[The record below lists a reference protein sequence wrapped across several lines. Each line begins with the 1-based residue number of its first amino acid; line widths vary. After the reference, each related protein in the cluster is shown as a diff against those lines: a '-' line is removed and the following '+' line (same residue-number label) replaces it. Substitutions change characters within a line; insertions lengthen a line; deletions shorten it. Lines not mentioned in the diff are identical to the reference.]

1 MWNLLATDT
10 TVTSEAVLGVSYLLP
25 VIVLITGFL
34 LNYALGSAAVY
45 SMAKRY
51 NLKSPSLV
59 FVPFVRYYFVAKL
72 AYGGTMNLSKKE
84 WLGIAFP
91 IIRGLC
97 IVLDLVSQI
106 IACIF
111 AYGTTA
117 VDVMTY
123 YNRYLSGQIDD
134 WQTEF
139 ERDVMPAFLSVIDV
153 FSVVIS
159 LVSIVFSA
167 LLFMDFFRRFKT
179 QRATLFTILSLFF
192 IDGIFLM
199 AVKNNK
205 SVEEM
210 RDAYYGTINGTA
222 FGGFGAGRGYG
233 QAPYGNQNGNQNP
246 YGNGS
251 APYGSTGQAPYGN
264 NGQAPYG
271 NQNGNQNPYGNGSA
285 PYGSTG
291 QTPYGNNGQAP
302 YGNQNGN
309 QNPYG
314 NGVNNGTG
322 WDAPS
327 YPGSQSGGQAPN
339 GSQPNYPGGQGN
351 GQSSPF
357 SEFDRPDTSSSPFVD
372 LENGTT
378 SHENGNVGTDSSP
391 FAGNRT
397 NNNSDDNDPF
407 RP

>member
-1 MWNLLATDT
+1 MWNLLATDAA
-10 TVTSEAVLGVSYLLP
+10 VTKAEVLGLTYLLP
-25 VIVLITGFL
+25 LIVMICGFL
-34 LNYALGSAAVY
+34 LNYALGASAVY

-51 NLKSPSLV
+51 KLKAPALA
-59 FVPFVRYYFVAKL
+59 FVPFTRYYLVAKL

-84 WLGIAFP
+84 WLGIVFP

-97 IVLDLVSQI
+97 IILDLVSQL

-134 WQTEF
+134 WQTAF
-139 ERDVMPAFLSVIDV
+139 ERDVMPSFLTVVEVFGAVLSLASVV
-153 FSVVIS
+153 FSV
-159 LVSIVFSA
+159 
-167 LLFMDFFRRFKT
+167 LLFLDFFRRFKT

-210 RDAYYGTINGTA
+210 RDAYYGSVNSGA
-222 FGGFGAGRGYG
+222 FGGFGAGRNGYG
-233 QAPYGNQNGNQNP
+233 SSPYGNQNP
-246 YGNGS
+246 YGNNGS
-251 APYGSTGQAPYGN
+251 APY
-264 NGQAPYG
+264 
-271 NQNGNQNPYGNGSA
+271 GNQNPYGNNGSS
-285 PYGSTG
+285 PYGS
-291 QTPYGNNGQAP
+291 
-302 YGNQNGN
+302 

-314 NGVNNGTG
+314 NGANNGG
-322 WDAPS
+322 DWGAPS
-327 YPGSQSGGQAPN
+327 YPGGQTGGQAPN
-339 GSQPNYPGGQGN
+339 GSQPTYPGGQGN

-357 SEFDRPDTSSSPFVD
+357 SEFERQNTSSSPFAD

-378 SHENGNVGTDSSP
+378 SYKNGNRSTDASP
-391 FAGNRT
+391 FADNET
-397 NNNSDDNDPF
+397 KNDNPDDKNDPF
-407 RP
+407 RS